1 MKIPYQRVLASIL
14 AFGFLASVISPV
26 PAYAQSATELRSKID
41 QKNADIEKLEAEIA
55 KYQKDL
61 DAVGKEATSLSG
73 EIKKLD
79 LTRAKLNTDIKVTQ
93 NKIDATNLTIQKLSL
108 QIGDKE
114 ETIGD
119 NKIAISS
126 SIRKI
131 KELGEV
137 SLLESVLAD
146 ATLADVWR
154 EVQSLQ
160 TFQEKVRQHTD
171 DLKDAKLSLE
181 GNKRE
186 TEAAKAELVG
196 LKAELNDQ
204 KLIVDQN
211 TKTKNKL
218 LADTKNQESAYRT
231 MLAAR
236 QAQKAALEKEI
247 ADYESQLKFILDPR
261 TLPKAGVLAWP
272 LDRIVITQQFGR
284 TSDSGRLYA
293 SGTHN
298 GTDFGVPVGT
308 PVKAMATGTVIGTG
322 DTDLT
327 CPGASF
333 GKWVLIKY
341 NNGLASTYAHLSLIK
356 AAKGDKVSTG
366 TIVGYSGN
374 TGYST
379 GPHLH
384 VSMYAGDAVRVQSL
398 PSKACGGRTY
408 TMPVAATNAYL
419 DPLVYLPKLR

>member
-1 MKIPYQRVLASIL
+1 MKKARFNAIATLLIL
-14 AFGFLASVISPV
+14 GFLVAVV
-26 PAYAQSATELRSKID
+26 PTTLVLAQSATDLRNKID

-61 DAVGKEATSLSG
+61 DAVGKEATSLAG

-93 NKIDATNLTIQKLSL
+93 NKIDATNLIIQKLSL

-119 NKIAISS
+119 NKVAIST

-160 TFQEKVRQHTD
+160 AFQEKVRQHTD

-181 GNKRE
+181 DNKRE
-186 TEAAKAELVG
+186 TEAAKADLVG
-196 LKAELNDQ
+196 LKTELSDQ

-247 ADYESQLKFILDPR
+247 ADYESQLKYILDPK

-272 LDRIVITQQFGR
+272 LDRIIITQQFGL

-308 PVKAMATGTVIGTG
+308 PVKAMASGTVIGTG
-322 DTDLT
+322 DTDQT

-356 AAKGDKVSTG
+356 ASKGDKVSTG
-366 TIVGYSGN
+366 TVVGYSGN

-384 VSMYAGDAVRVQSL
+384 VSMYAGDAVKVQSL

-408 TMPVAATNAYL
+408 TMPVAARNAYL